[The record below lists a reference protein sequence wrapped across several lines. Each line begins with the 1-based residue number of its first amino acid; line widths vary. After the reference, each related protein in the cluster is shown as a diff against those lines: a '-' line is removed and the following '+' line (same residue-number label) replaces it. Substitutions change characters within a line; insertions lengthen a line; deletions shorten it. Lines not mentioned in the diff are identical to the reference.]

1 MPLKPCFNK
10 DRFKDSSID
19 MGTGFDCFDPMAYTK
34 STAITQ

>member
-1 MPLKPCFNK
+1 MPLKPCFNA